1 MRRLG
6 ALVVALLMATAVSAP
21 PVAAG
26 PAPDD
31 GSFPPDV
38 TTAFDEVLQL
48 LGNLHVP
55 GTVLG
60 VSVPGEGR
68 FLAANGTTG
77 LGDPTPVRADS
88 KFRIG
93 SITKTFT
100 ATAVLQLVDGCRL
113 RLDDTI
119 DRWQPDVPEAATI
132 TVRQLLNQTSGIPDF
147 GNNAEFLQRIQDD
160 PFHEFAPQTLVD
172 YSIPLSRPFAPGA
185 EWLYSNT
192 NYVILGLIV
201 EDLTGQPLEQVIR
214 ERIFE
219 PLHLDATSF
228 PTTPEIPEPT
238 TSGSLIEVDS
248 QDNVLSEQPF
258 DLSPSVYWAAGAIIS
273 TVGDLETWARALV
286 EGTLLSPETQRARLT
301 MVPMVG
307 PETPPIG
314 ITFDPL
320 PDTVGPTL
328 DGRYGLGLFAMGG
341 FIGHNGDIPGYE
353 AVMMYEPNSGTLIVE
368 TQNAR
373 LTEAAQGV
381 APPGVDLDLPT
392 GSVPTIAAVLGQDP
406 PLPPNPDGPTTPP
419 CAQPPPPPP
428 PTTAPPPPSPPDRPP
443 PSPPADAVVGRPTFT
458 A

>member
-1 MRRLG
+1 ML
-6 ALVVALLMATAVSAP
+6 VALLAVAGIVSPSA
-21 PVAAG
+21 AQD
-26 PAPDD
+26 PDPTSES
-31 GSFPPDV
+31 SFPADV
-38 TTAFDEVLQL
+38 TTKFDEVLQF
-48 LGNLHVP
+48 LGELHVP

-60 VSVPGEGR
+60 VGR
-68 FLAANGTTG
+68 GQDRYLGVDGTAG
-77 LGDPTPVRADS
+77 LDDPAPVQADS

-93 SITKTFT
+93 SVTKTFT
-100 ATAVLQLVDGCRL
+100 ATAVLQLVDECRL

-119 DRWQPDVPEAATI
+119 ERWQPHVPDSASI
-132 TVRQLLNQTSGIPDF
+132 TVRELLNHTSGIPDF
-147 GNNAEFLQRIQDD
+147 ADNPEFSQIIGDD
-160 PFHEFAPQTLVD
+160 PLHEFPPQALVD
-172 YSIPLSRPFAPGA
+172 YSVPLARPFAPGA
-185 EWLYSNT
+185 EWMYSNT
-192 NYVILGLIV
+192 NYIILGLIV
-201 EDLTGQPLEQVIR
+201 EELTGRPLEAVIR

-228 PTTPEIPEPT
+228 PTTPAIPDPA
-238 TSGSLIEVDS
+238 TSGALIEVDS
-248 QDNVLSEQPF
+248 QANVLSEQPF

-273 TVGDLETWARALV
+273 TAPDLEVWARALV

-301 MVPMVG
+301 MVPMLG
-307 PETPPIG
+307 PETPPGG

-320 PDTVGPTL
+320 PDTIGPTL
-328 DGRYGLGLFAMGG
+328 EGRYGLGIFAMGG

-353 AVMMYEPNSGTLIVE
+353 AVMMYEPDSRTTIVE

-373 LTEAAQGV
+373 LTEAEQGV

-392 GSVPTIAAVLGQDP
+392 GSVSTIAAILGQDP

-428 PTTAPPPPSPPDRPP
+428 PPPPTTPSRPDRPP